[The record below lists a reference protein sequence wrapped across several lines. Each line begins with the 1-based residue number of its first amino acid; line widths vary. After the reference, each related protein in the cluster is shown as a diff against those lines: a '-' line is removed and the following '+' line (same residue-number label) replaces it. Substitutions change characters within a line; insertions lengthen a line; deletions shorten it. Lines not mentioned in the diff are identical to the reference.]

1 MNVYSCSMPNIGF
14 WSAYFSAAATQ
25 AARVFVGCGVKSVS
39 WTSHITRM
47 LSLPRIGSG
56 TV

>member
-1 MNVYSCSMPNIGF
+1 MPNIGF
-14 WSAYFSAAATQ
+14 WSAYFSAAATL

-39 WTSHITRM
+39 WTSHMTRM
-47 LSLPRIGSG
+47 LSRPRSGSG